1 MGMCLDGLS
10 YKKLDSL
17 LRWWIQKTSPG
28 NQHKKTS
35 EVSMLLNS
43 IVGRNLVPASKAN
56 FVSKTTPFPTGPK
69 VRFLTTFN
77 EWTSST
83 LWNPS
88 FNKHIF
94 QNYRCPPQKLQDQWP
109 ILRRLVVRRTGAG
122 DLLHR
127 PQVRIPGEQG
137 ITPTAQRLLPK
148 PRHWNLHVQW
158 VHAHDWSENSAVL
171 AYTKRYIWK
180 SPSII
185 PSDKLLSSRG
195 SGQQKKRI
203 ARAKP
208 YKWNNQI
215 VSKLHQI
222 AWSWKTS
229 HSSNKGPSV
238 IVRKTSTQSG
248 LTATFKGLP
257 AVSKNLERKERSSVP
272 IRRCPRENE

>member
-1 MGMCLDGLS
+1 MSERVQPSETVHL
-10 YKKLDSL
+10 
-17 LRWWIQKTSPG
+17 TS
-28 NQHKKTS
+28 
-35 EVSMLLNS
+35 
-43 IVGRNLVPASKAN
+43 
-56 FVSKTTPFPTGPK
+56 
-69 VRFLTTFN
+69 TF
-77 EWTSST
+77 
-83 LWNPS
+83 
-88 FNKHIF
+88 FF
-94 QNYRCPPQKLQDQWP
+94 QNYRFSTTKSFGDQWP
-109 ILRRLVVRRTGAG
+109 ILRRLVLRRSAG
-122 DLLHR
+122 GLLHR
-127 PQVRIPGEQG
+127 PQVRIPGELW

-148 PRHWNLHVQW
+148 LRHWNLHVQW

-185 PSDKLLSSRG
+185 PSDKLLSSRS

-208 YKWNNQI
+208 YKWNNQF

-238 IVRKTSTQSG
+238 IGRQTSTQSG

-257 AVSKNLERKERSSVP
+257 AGIKNLAK
-272 IRRCPRENE
+272 REKFCS